1 MFAKIKYFVL
11 RKKQYFKNYMNPLKL
26 REKIM
31 TDTKLPDFCLDH
43 TMLRVKDLERSLDF
57 YTRILGMTV
66 HRKTEY
72 PEGRFTNTFVGY
84 VGEDEGTNLELTY
97 NWDQPEEYTKGNAWG
112 HLALKVTDVYA
123 ASEYLKREGVEFTKE
138 PSPMK
143 NGTRILA
150 FIKDPDG
157 YVIELN
163 EPLS

>member
-1 MFAKIKYFVL
+1 
-11 RKKQYFKNYMNPLKL
+11 
-26 REKIM
+26 M
-31 TDTKLPDFCLDH
+31 TEQTLSMPDFRLDH
-43 TMLRVKDLERSLDF
+43 TMIRVKDLDRSLDF
-57 YTRILGMTV
+57 YTRILGMKI

-84 VGEDEGTNLELTY
+84 IGEDEGTNIELTY
-97 NWDQPEEYTKGNAWG
+97 NWDQQENYNKGIGWR
-112 HLALKVTDVYA
+112 HLAIKASDVYET
-123 ASEYLKREGVEFTKE
+123 SEYLKQQGVEFTKE

-163 EPLS
+163 EPLEQKN

>member
-1 MFAKIKYFVL
+1 MT
-11 RKKQYFKNYMNPLKL
+11 
-26 REKIM
+26 EK
-31 TDTKLPDFCLDH
+31 TLTKPDFRLDH
-43 TMLRVKDLERSLDF
+43 TMLRVKDLELSLDF

-84 VGEDEGTNLELTY
+84 VGEDEGTNLELTC
-97 NWDQPEEYTKGNAWG
+97 NWDQAEEYNRGNAWG
-112 HLALKVTDVYA
+112 HLALKVADVYA
-123 ASEYLKREGVEFTKE
+123 ASAYLKEQGVEFTKE

-163 EPLS
+163 EPLN